1 MKNITPLLE
10 DVMRVLYTLQNEG
23 YRKLECYLLD
33 KTSSN
38 AYLNL

>member
-23 YRKLECYLLD
+23 YKNRTHGIYIRGKI
-33 KTSSN
+33 
-38 AYLNL
+38 